1 MSEDEGRK
9 LRSDAILTS
18 EGLGPRDGVQ
28 ASGRGHRVLLVAV
41 VVCGWLGLYPFQRS
55 IDQQLAA
62 TYGPRDQLLFIP
74 SEALFARLSGGYS
87 GLFATLYWTRT
98 VQYYGRLRL
107 AHAQSF
113 PLLGPLLDITTSL
126 DPHLLIAYRF
136 GSIFLAEKAPEGAGN
151 PRRAIHLLERG
162 IVANPEYW
170 PLWDDLGFIYYWDL
184 KDYAHAAR
192 AFRTGSERPGAL
204 PWMRTL
210 AASVAA
216 KGGEIAT
223 SRILWTEI
231 DRTASNDSIRL
242 SAELHLAALDTQQAL
257 DELDALLTAY
267 RAKQGHAAR
276 SWRDLVTAG
285 YLREIPHDLSGE
297 PFVIKPD
304 GHAGLGPRTQIQM
317 NLVQ

>member
-1 MSEDEGRK
+1 M
-9 LRSDAILTS
+9 AC
-18 EGLGPRDGVQ
+18 GL
-28 ASGRGHRVLLVAV
+28 
-41 VVCGWLGLYPFQRS
+41 LGLYPFQRS

-62 TYGPRDQLLFIP
+62 TSGPRDQLLFIP
-74 SEALFARLSGGYS
+74 SQALFARLSGGYS
-87 GLFATLYWTRT
+87 GLVATLYWTRT

-136 GSIFLAEKAPEGAGN
+136 GSIFLAEKPPDGAGN
-151 PRRAIHLLERG
+151 PGRAIHLLERG
-162 IVANPEYW
+162 IVSNPEYW
-170 PLWDDLGFIYYWDL
+170 PLWEDLGFVYYWDL

-192 AFRTGSERPGAL
+192 AFQTGSERPGAL

-210 AASVAA
+210 AASVSA
-216 KGGEIAT
+216 KGGEFET

-231 DRTASNDSIRL
+231 GRTAGNDSIRL

-257 DELDALLTAY
+257 HELDALLAEY
-267 RAKQGHAAR
+267 RAKQGHDAH
-276 SWRDLVTAG
+276 SWQDLVTAG
-285 YLREIPHDLSGE
+285 FLREIPHDLSGE

-304 GHAGLGPRTQIQM
+304 RQAGLSPKSQIQM
-317 NLVQ
+317 NLLN